1 MNVLQE
7 NIGIPTDAR
16 VELTFIHGGKKYIL
30 ERSVYDMMTDTG
42 EIRRNLEVEVKLLIQ
57 NEDGNVE
64 SVLTKESDVAKNK
77 RYNQ

>member
-1 MNVLQE
+1 M
-7 NIGIPTDAR
+7 
-16 VELTFIHGGKKYIL
+16 

-64 SVLTKESDVAKNK
+64 SVLTKESDVAKKINDIINNRVECPPK
-77 RYNQ
+77 VAPVSKLVIN

>member
-1 MNVLQE
+1 M
-7 NIGIPTDAR
+7 
-16 VELTFIHGGKKYIL
+16 